1 MIFLE
6 SMASA
11 ISDESE
17 LYKRVKRFTGKQG
30 HSEKPGV
37 LFDDIMMND
46 DVSLRHTKG
55 FKFGIQFSHSRI
67 NNS

>member
-37 LFDDIMMND
+37 LFDDMMND